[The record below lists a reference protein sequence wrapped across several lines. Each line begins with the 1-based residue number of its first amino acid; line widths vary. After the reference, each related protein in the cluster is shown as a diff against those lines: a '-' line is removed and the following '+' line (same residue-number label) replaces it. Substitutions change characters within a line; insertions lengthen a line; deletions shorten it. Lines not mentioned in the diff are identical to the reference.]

1 MNLRRAWTEAT
12 PLPAHEPPNYKDCIY
27 CFPPESGLPPLYV
40 VFNSPYPG
48 ATTIGIY
55 SGRPYNPEKAGGAI
69 ERLDWREARITADG
83 VELVK
88 LHVSRFLP
96 SDANKVMIDRLE
108 KILQGTLQTTDIDK
122 RFFTHD
128 IRELERF
135 RALGIA
141 DKILPTDRGEAWNN
155 THAATLEDYQLGSDA
170 TLLYTTEALEADAIQ
185 LERENP

>member
-1 MNLRRAWTEAT
+1 
-12 PLPAHEPPNYKDCIY
+12 
-27 CFPPESGLPPLYV
+27 
-40 VFNSPYPG
+40 
-48 ATTIGIY
+48 
-55 SGRPYNPEKAGGAI
+55 
-69 ERLDWREARITADG
+69 
-83 VELVK
+83 
-88 LHVSRFLP
+88 
-96 SDANKVMIDRLE
+96 MIDRLE

-122 RFFTHD
+122 RFFTHE
-128 IRELERF
+128 IRELEHF